1 MNKTRKRPGL
11 VSLLGLALL
20 ALGPIAFGQAAAGS
34 DTPGAQAPRVAVS
47 APAPATKK
55 KPPATPQRLID
66 INSASRKEL
75 KMLPGIGD
83 AEADRIVAGR
93 PYKTKTDLATEK
105 VIPTGIYLSI
115 RRSIVAMPPK
125 QPKQPKQA
133 SGKN

>member
-1 MNKTRKRPGL
+1 MNTTRQRTA
-11 VSLLGLALL
+11 LGGLL
-20 ALGPIAFGQAAAGS
+20 ALALIALGPWALGPVAAAGN
-34 DTPGAQAPRVAVS
+34 DAPGVQPPRTTAS
-47 APAPATKK
+47 APPPAAKK

-105 VIPTGIYLSI
+105 VIPTGVYLSI
-115 RRSIVAMPPK
+115 RRSIVATPPK
-125 QPKQPKQA
+125 QP
-133 SGKN
+133 SGKS